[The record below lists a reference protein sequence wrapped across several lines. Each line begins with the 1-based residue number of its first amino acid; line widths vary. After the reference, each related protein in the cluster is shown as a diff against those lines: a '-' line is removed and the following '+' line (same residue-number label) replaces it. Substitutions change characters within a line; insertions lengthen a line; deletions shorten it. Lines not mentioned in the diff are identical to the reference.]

1 MRIQVGSSWKTI
13 RSRFSPSELP
23 SLVTCREWTTAFAN
37 ASAIYLEH
45 LLRQLAN
52 WQLAP
57 GRLELAVDDISTKPS
72 PAGQLLAAVPHLL
85 AWLHG
90 HGVQAPT
97 GGIDWLATL
106 SRWGHAAKFGRLV

>member
-1 MRIQVGSSWKTI
+1 MQVGSSWKTV

-37 ASAIYLEH
+37 GSAIYLEH

-57 GRLELAVDDISTKPS
+57 GRLELAVEDISTKPS
-72 PAGQLLAAVPHLL
+72 PTGQLLAAVPHLL

-97 GGIDWLATL
+97 GGIHWLATL
-106 SRWGHAAKFGRLV
+106 SRWGHAAKLCRLV